1 MVKAAA
7 MGGGNEQ
14 RLLQALE
21 ATARGDRAA
30 FADLYRLASPTL
42 LAVALRVL
50 GRRDA
55 AEDVLQEAFLAIWD
69 KAGMY
74 QAERGAP
81 LTWMAMVVR
90 HRAIDR
96 VRQERRRGEDSLA
109 SPDEALDVPFV
120 TDSADGVARDVLGCL
135 GRLAPQPRQAIW
147 LAVRYGFTHEEVAA
161 RMDQPLGT
169 VKSWIRR
176 GMMDLKECLD
186 G

>member
-7 MGGGNEQ
+7 MDGGNEQ
-14 RLLQALE
+14 RLLQALT

-96 VRQERRRGEDSLA
+96 VRQERRRGEDSFA
-109 SPDEALDVPFV
+109 SPEEALDVPFV
-120 TDSADGVARDVLGCL
+120 TEPADGMARDVLRCL
-135 GRLAPQPRQAIW
+135 GNLAPEPRRAIW
-147 LAVRYGFTHEEVAA
+147 LALRHGFTHEEVAA
-161 RMDQPLGT
+161 RMDRPLGT